1 MFPIECSCCGYAV
14 PIENIIQNQ
23 KSGKTRGFCSH
34 CKRWFPIL
42 LPSIR
47 KKLIYLD
54 QWFFSAVCIEA
65 DKLDSQHALRL
76 FSKLQKLKKQQKIFV
91 VTSEI
96 HSRETSAISEEYVE
110 NREKLWQLQNDLA
123 NGFIAPNS
131 EEVFVTQWRRI
142 LTNQASRDSF
152 PTADI
157 GLVNPHQFEIGA
169 RIQLTN
175 DWQLKLSLHQH
186 NTRPPERVNQEIR
199 AVLERQLE
207 NMSNCRDVSE
217 CLSYVRALWSKDIR
231 QGIAS
236 WRQQRDLHL
245 LMEHIINELEA
256 GRIPAIPAQEE
267 LAPFYR
273 IVHKVVQGLDEESI
287 LKRWLEILENHSAN
301 NLCAYVTIR
310 SALEAALLWK
320 CHINGVIINNQRKFH
335 TKYGLSRQND
345 IDHISTFVPY
355 VDALIT
361 DEDTHN
367 LCKLEVV
374 ADELKQFPCKIFS
387 KENYSEFDI
396 WLDNC

>member
-1 MFPIECSCCGYAV
+1 M
-14 PIENIIQNQ
+14 
-23 KSGKTRGFCSH
+23 
-34 CKRWFPIL
+34 

-65 DKLDSQHALRL
+65 DKLASQHALHL
-76 FSKLQKLKKQQKIFV
+76 FSKLQKLKQQQKIFV

-96 HSRETSAISEEYVE
+96 HSRETAAIPEEYVE
-110 NREKLWQLQNDLA
+110 NREKLWQFQNDLA
-123 NGFIAPNS
+123 NGFISPNS
-131 EEVFVTQWRRI
+131 EEVFIAQWRRI
-142 LTNQASRDSF
+142 LTSQESHDSF

-157 GLVNPHQFEIGA
+157 GLVNPHQFEIGV
-169 RIQLTN
+169 RIQPTN
-175 DWQLKLSLHQH
+175 NWQLKLSLHQH
-186 NTRPPERVNQEIR
+186 KARLPEGVNQKMGVNQKIR
-199 AVLERQLE
+199 EVLERQLE
-207 NMSNCRDVSE
+207 NTFNCRDVFE

-236 WRQQRDLHL
+236 WRQQRDLYL
-245 LMEHIINELEA
+245 LMEHIVNELEA
-256 GRIPAIPAQEE
+256 GRIPAIPAQKE

-273 IVHKVVQGLDEESI
+273 IVKEVVQGLDEELT

-301 NLCAYVTIR
+301 NLCAYIRIR

-320 CHINGVIINNQRKFH
+320 CRESGVIINKPSKFH

-387 KENYSEFDI
+387 MENYSEFDT